1 MSHTPLPLPAHFRPE
16 HAASFAYQPDPGALL
31 ESAATFR
38 EAHGVRPASG
48 DRERVRLLLVDVQK
62 DFCFP
67 EGSLF
72 VAGRSGTGALEDN
85 RRVAEFIYRNL
96 DRLTELMATLDTH
109 HPVQIFFPAFWQDAS
124 GRPLSAHRT
133 VSVADVTSGSV
144 RPDPALAAT
153 LTGGDVEALEAQ
165 ALHYVRELERAGR
178 YTLYL
183 WPPHC
188 LLGTDGHALVG
199 VIQEARLFHTF
210 VRHAHNPLVTK
221 GEHPFTE
228 NYSVLRPEVLTRP
241 DGSALAEPDHALLEV
256 LLRSDRLI
264 ICGEAAS
271 HCVRSTVD
279 DLLEA
284 IRARDA
290 TLASRVY
297 LLTDCMSPV
306 AVPDGK
312 GGFLSDFTAET
323 EAALQRYAEAGMHLV
338 ESTTPMSEWP

>member
-1 MSHTPLPLPAHFRPE
+1 MSHAELPLPEHYRPE
-16 HAASFAYQPDPGALL
+16 HAASFAYQPDVGALL
-31 ESAATFR
+31 EAAAAFR
-38 EAHGVRPASG
+38 ERHRVASASG

-72 VAGRSGTGALEDN
+72 VAGRSGTGALDDN
-85 RRVAEFIYRNL
+85 RRLAEFIYRNL
-96 DRLTELMATLDTH
+96 DRLTELLSTLDTH
-109 HPVQIFFPAFWQDAS
+109 HPVQIFFPAFWQDAD
-124 GRPLSAHRT
+124 GRPLRAHRT
-133 VSVADVTSGSV
+133 VSVADVTSGAV
-144 RPDPALAAT
+144 RPNPALAAT
-153 LTGGDVEALEAQ
+153 LTGGDVESLNAQ
-165 ALHYVRELERAGR
+165 ALHYVKELERAGR

-188 LLGTDGHALVG
+188 LLGTDGHALAG

-210 VRHAHNPLVTK
+210 VRHAKNPLVTK

-228 NYSVLRPEVLTRP
+228 NYSALRPEVLTRP

-256 LLRSDRLI
+256 LLESDRLI

-284 IRARDA
+284 IRDREPS
-290 TLASRVY
+290 LASRVY
-297 LLTDCMSPV
+297 LLTDCMSSV
-306 AVPDGK
+306 AVPDGE
-312 GGFLSDFTAET
+312 GGFLSDFTDET
-323 EAALQRYAEAGMHLV
+323 DTALRRYAEAGMHLV
-338 ESTTPMSEWP
+338 TSTTPMADWP

>member
-1 MSHTPLPLPAHFRPE
+1 MSHAELPLPSHYRAE
-16 HAASFAYQPDPGALL
+16 HAASFAYQPDPGSLL
-31 ESAATFR
+31 EAATAFR
-38 EAHGVRPASG
+38 QTHRVAAASE
-48 DRERVRLLLVDVQK
+48 DATRVRLLLVDVQK

-96 DRLTELMATLDTH
+96 GQLTELMATLDTH

-124 GRPLSAHRT
+124 GKPLHAHRT
-133 VSVADVTSGSV
+133 VSVADLTSGLV
-144 RPDPALAAT
+144 RPNPALAAS
-153 LTGGDVEALEAQ
+153 LTGGDVEALNAQ
-165 ALHYVRELERAGR
+165 ALHYVKELERQGR

-210 VRHAHNPLVTK
+210 VRHANNPLVTK

-228 NYSVLRPEVLTRP
+228 NYSVLSPEVLTRP

-256 LLRSDRLI
+256 LLESDRLI

-279 DLLEA
+279 HLLEA
-284 IRARDA
+284 IRDRDP

-297 LLTDCMSPV
+297 LLTDCMSSV

-338 ESTTPMSEWP
+338 TSTTPMAEWP